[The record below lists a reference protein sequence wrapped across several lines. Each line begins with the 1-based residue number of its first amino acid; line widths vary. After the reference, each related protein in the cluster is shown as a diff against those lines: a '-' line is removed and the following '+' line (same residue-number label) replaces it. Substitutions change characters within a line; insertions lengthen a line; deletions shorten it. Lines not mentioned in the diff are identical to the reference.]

1 MVYNLTCLSITFS
14 IDSRLVINKTPLI
27 FFFFVNYKLYIYV
40 SAYLP
45 HLFFEDF
52 AQLFQS

>member
-27 FFFFVNYKLYIYV
+27 FFLFVNYYTMSVLT
-40 SAYLP
+40 SP
-45 HLFFEDF
+45 TFFFEDF